1 VFELIIKP
9 IIFGCEADQHP
20 GFSAAADDNL
30 LVFRLTQKP
39 REVVAAWMAKKRAR
53 QRREMLWGERRGDGT
68 IVAVDKPTGVP
79 HAESERPQ
87 PMPHRS

>member
-1 VFELIIKP
+1 MFELIIKP

-68 IVAVDKPTGVP
+68 IVEAVDMQTRTIHV
-79 HAESERPQ
+79 
-87 PMPHRS
+87 